1 MRHVVTPEPSPA
13 GWRAQCHEAR
23 GDARALITGRSW
35 SHGTRDDTRALSWWV
50 VYHVPWGTWRC
61 QSFLALRAGL
71 EPRGDATAPEPSPAG
86 CGVWRRVA
94 GLKSYARGYP
104 VCRVPTV
111 APKPTSGEAANPQV
125 RPIPFPFVALM
136 IFVLDNFKVMVRFH
150 QRARGAI
157 CSVKEASRCAAWV
170 P

>member
-1 MRHVVTPEPSPA
+1 M
-13 GWRAQCHEAR
+13 
-23 GDARALITGRSW
+23 
-35 SHGTRDDTRALSWWV
+35 
-50 VYHVPWGTWRC
+50 
-61 QSFLALRAGL
+61 
-71 EPRGDATAPEPSPAG
+71 APKPSPAG

-104 VCRVPTV
+104 VCRVSTV
-111 APKPTSGEAANPQV
+111 APKPTLGEAVNPQV
-125 RPIPFPFVALM
+125 RPIPFPFAALM

-157 CSVKEASRCAAWV
+157 SSVKEALRCAAWV